1 MSRTQAGPILDIRGI
16 SKLYGGVPALD
27 DLSLTVGDNEYL
39 ALLGPSGSG
48 KSVLLRAIAG
58 FEQPETGEILL
69 HGESV
74 LDRPAH
80 LRGIGFVFQ
89 SFALFPHMTVFDN
102 VAFGLTNRAVAPVTD
117 AGEVK
122 RRVGAMLDLVG
133 LAGLGG
139 RRSSQI
145 SGGQRQRVAL
155 ARTLVTE
162 PAIILLDEPLGA
174 LDANLRQRMQRE
186 LRRIREQLG
195 ITFVHVTGNENEA
208 LAMGDRIAI
217 MDAGRML
224 QVGRPTDVY
233 AAPANA
239 QVARFLNS
247 FNIFEGRLERPG
259 EFVAAEGPL
268 RAPPGAGPAGPGAYA
283 IRIDRM
289 AVRPA
294 DSALGPTEAGID
306 VTYVTSEY
314 AGSTLMHFFRHGDG
328 KVIEVE
334 HHLSHR
340 QPEIFE
346 PGSSYRLA
354 WPAEA
359 GQVLSVAWADLP

>member
-27 DLSLTVGDNEYL
+27 DLSLSVGDNEYL
-39 ALLGPSGSG
+39 TLLGPSGSG

-58 FEQPETGEILL
+58 FEHPEAGEILL
-69 HGESV
+69 RAESV
-74 LDRPAH
+74 LGRPAH

-89 SFALFPHMTVFDN
+89 SFALFPHMSVAEN
-102 VAFGLTNRAVAPVTD
+102 VAFGLVNRAVAAVAD
-117 AGEVK
+117 KAEVN
-122 RRVGAMLDLVG
+122 RRVGAMLELVG
-133 LAGLGG
+133 LSGLGG
-139 RRSSQI
+139 RRTNQI

-217 MDAGRML
+217 MDRGRVL

-233 AAPANA
+233 EAPADA
-239 QVARFLNS
+239 AVARFLNT

-268 RAPPGAGPAGPGAYA
+268 RAPPGAAAGGPAAYA

-289 AVRPA
+289 TVRPA
-294 DSALGPTEAGID
+294 ASALRPDETGLD

-314 AGSTLMHFFRHGDG
+314 TGSTLMHFFRHGGG
-328 KVIEVE
+328 KVMEVE

-340 QPEIFE
+340 QPEVYQAGE
-346 PGSSYRLA
+346 RYRLA
-354 WPAEA
+354 WPAAA
-359 GQVLSVAWADLP
+359 GQVLPTA